1 MTLAAELENVAGLDC
16 RWNTDLTSFSTF
28 RLKSQGDLAIVHNEK
43 ALSVLLNVLNIQNRS
58 WRMLGWGA
66 NQVLSPVES
75 DVLIQLDFTH
85 DPEVLIQA
93 RDEYELPASVGL
105 NVLTAHAIKFGTK
118 GWEALTGIPASLGG
132 AIYMNAGTALG
143 EIGALV
149 KSVRL
154 MNASGEI
161 REELMNPSSFSYRKN
176 HFVRPGDVI
185 LSAVLTHGGLDASLP
200 DKIRKYQEYR
210 RQTQPLATKNCGCVF
225 KNAAP
230 TRQAGRLID
239 LSGLKGLTVGALR
252 VSHKHANFMENSG
265 GASSDDFSEL
275 TRLINQQMKLHW
287 GVTFE
292 LEVKAV

>member
-1 MTLAAELENVAGLDC
+1 MTLAAELESVVGLDC

-28 RLKSQGDLAIVHNEK
+28 RLKSQGDLVIVQNEK
-43 ALSVLLNVLNIQNRS
+43 ALKTLLKVLGTHKRT

-66 NQVLSPVES
+66 NQVLSPLET
-75 DVLIQLDFTH
+75 DILIQLDFTH
-85 DPEVLIQA
+85 DLEVLVQA

-149 KSVRL
+149 KTVRI
-154 MNASGEI
+154 MNAQGEV
-161 REELMNPSSFSYRKN
+161 REEVMAPSSFSYRKN

-185 LSAVLTHGGLDASLP
+185 LSAVLTHGGLDVALP

-239 LSGLKGLTVGALR
+239 LTGLKGLSVGALR
-252 VSHKHANFMENSG
+252 VSHKHANFMENAG
-265 GASSDDFSEL
+265 GSSSEDFSEL

>member
-1 MTLAAELENVAGLDC
+1 MTLVTELENVAGLDC
-16 RWNTDLTSFSTF
+16 RWKTDLTSFSTF
-28 RLKSQGDLAIVHNEK
+28 RMQSQGDLVIANTEK
-43 ALSVLLNVLNIQNRS
+43 ALSILLHQLQENGRT

-66 NQVLSPVES
+66 NQVLAPLET
-75 DVLIQLDFTH
+75 DVLIQLDFVH
-85 DPEVLIQA
+85 DPDVLAYA
-93 RDEYELPASVGL
+93 RDEYELPASIGL
-105 NVLTAHAIKFGTK
+105 NVLTAHAIKFGTS

-149 KSVRL
+149 RSVRM
-154 MNASGEI
+154 MNAKGEI
-161 REELMNPSSFSYRKN
+161 RDELMTANSFSYRKN

-185 LSAVLTHGGLDASLP
+185 LSAVLTHNGLDATLP
-200 DKIRKYQEYR
+200 DRIRKYQEYR
-210 RQTQPLATKNCGCVF
+210 RQSQPLATKNCGCVF

-239 LSGLKGLTVGALR
+239 LTGLKGLAVGALR
-252 VSHKHANFMENSG
+252 VSHKHANFMENQG
-265 GASSDDFSEL
+265 GASADDFVEL

-287 GVTFE
+287 GVAFE

>member
-1 MTLAAELENVAGLDC
+1 MTLAIELEKVTGLDC

-28 RLKSQGDLAIVHNEK
+28 RLKSQGDLVIAHDEK
-43 ALSVLLNVLNIQNRS
+43 ALAVLINILRTHKRS

-66 NQVLSPVES
+66 NQVLAPVET

-93 RDEYELPASVGL
+93 RDEYVLPASVGL
-105 NVLTAHAIKFGTK
+105 NVLTAHAIKFGTL

-143 EIGALV
+143 EIGSIV

-154 MNASGEI
+154 MNAQGEV
-161 REELMNPSSFSYRKN
+161 REEVMTPTSFSYRKN
-176 HFVRPGDVI
+176 HFVRTGDII
-185 LSAVLTHGGLDASLP
+185 LSAVLTHGGFDTALP

-239 LSGLKGLTVGALR
+239 LTGLKGLSVGALR
-252 VSHKHANFMENSG
+252 VSHKHANFMENAG
-265 GASSDDFSEL
+265 GSSSEDFSEL

>member
-1 MTLAAELENVAGLDC
+1 MTLATELENVEGLDC

-28 RLKSQGDLAIVHNEK
+28 RLKSQGDLAIVHDEK
-43 ALSVLLNVLNIQNRS
+43 ALAVLLNVLRTQSRS

-66 NQVLSPVES
+66 NQVLSPIET

-85 DPEVLIQA
+85 DPEVLAQA
-93 RDEYELPASVGL
+93 CDEYELPASVGL

-154 MNASGEI
+154 MNAKGEI

-176 HFVRPGDVI
+176 HFVQAGDVI
-185 LSAVLTHGGLDASLP
+185 LSAVLTHGGLDTALP

-239 LSGLKGLTVGALR
+239 LTGLKGLTVGALR
-252 VSHKHANFMENSG
+252 VSHKHANFMENTG
-265 GASSDDFSEL
+265 GSSSEDFSEL